1 MFGEGGEEGA
11 DGAWCGGGG
20 GGGRRG
26 GRGVGLEEVGGAGEF
41 GEVDVSVWSTLTPSV
56 SSFGTRAHVRFFQ
69 MTKTDVSILRWYD
82 ERYGDVGRR
91 GREGN
96 GSVVVVVIIITTVVV
111 VDVYVDVE
119 VVCIAGQWYPLHFAL
134 RGFVGGFAFYISV
147 I

>member
-11 DGAWCGGGG
+11 DGAWCGRRRRRREKGRERGWFGGS
-20 GGGRRG
+20 RG
-26 GRGVGLEEVGGAGEF
+26 SWGIW
-41 GEVDVSVWSTLTPSV
+41 EVDISVWSTLTPSI

-96 GSVVVVVIIITTVVV
+96 GCVVVVVIITVVV

-134 RGFVGGFAFYISV
+134 GGFVGGFAFYISV

>member
-11 DGAWCGGGG
+11 DGAWCGGG

-41 GEVDVSVWSTLTPSV
+41 REVDVSVWSTLTPSV

-82 ERYGDVGRR
+82 ERHGDVGRR

-96 GSVVVVVIIITTVVV
+96 GCVVVVVIITVVV
-111 VDVYVDVE
+111 VDIYVDVE

-134 RGFVGGFAFYISV
+134 RGFVGGFALYISV